1 MRIAPTGTSRAESQL
16 NGRVAAPLAV
26 GVALTAL
33 AIGLGAGL
41 RNWRAGL
48 GLSIAAA
55 TMVPVAI
62 SLKGYGPQSRQSRTL
77 SDLFSSEPELTSLE
91 ALRVVS
97 PSADGAEFL
106 NRDDEL

>member
-1 MRIAPTGTSRAESQL
+1 MMRSSSGSCPGQAGALCRIASNRA
-16 NGRVAAPLAV
+16 AV
-26 GVALTAL
+26 VLPVK
-33 AIGLGAGL
+33 GL
-41 RNWRAGL
+41 
-48 GLSIAAA
+48 
-55 TMVPVAI
+55 VPVAI